1 MKLLNSMITG
11 VYSGDAWVLTIKIDT
26 QHPEI
31 IAEIEIG
38 DGYMNDTVVSDS
50 IELGIWLWYLGIV
63 GDDID
68 KLVDEVGSAQ
78 TFCLACS

>member
-38 DGYMNDTVVSDS
+38 DGYMDDTVVSDS

-63 GDDID
+63 GKD
-68 KLVDEVGSAQ
+68 VDGIIAQVDGAQ